1 MTKTGKV
8 IVIIGWVIM
17 IAFMIWVGASFI
29 DIIAD
34 NCASNPIHSNY
45 NFFNILVEI
54 GEKING

>member
-1 MTKTGKV
+1 MSKTSKA

-34 NCASNPIHSNY
+34 NCSPNPVHHPL
-45 NFFNILVEI
+45 NFFSILVEI

>member
-45 NFFNILVEI
+45 NFFNVLVEI

>member
-1 MTKTGKV
+1 MSRTGKV
-8 IVIIGWVIM
+8 LVIIGWVVM

-34 NCASNPIHSNY
+34 NCAPNPVHHSL
-45 NFFNILVEI
+45 NFFNVLVEI

>member
-1 MTKTGKV
+1 MTRTGKAL
-8 IVIIGWVIM
+8 IIIGWIIM
-17 IAFMIWVGASFI
+17 IAFIVWIGASFI

>member
-34 NCASNPIHSNY
+34 NCAANPVHHSL
-45 NFFNILVEI
+45 NFFNVLVEI